1 MKSKIK
7 LSIVDTKYESN
18 GKTYVKCILT
28 CYLVHHEIN
37 SKQPLSKFVSK
48 FVGEAVLKDDDKFD
62 YQIGSKIALAKAE
75 RNAYKAIGKILKEEH
90 KNLFNLLKSLDDFV
104 YKSESIVKHNTEYI
118 KKLSNKGSI

>member
-28 CYLVHHEIN
+28 CYLIHNQIN
-37 SKQPLSKFVSK
+37 IKQPLSKFVSK

-75 RNAYKAIGKILKEEH
+75 RKAYKVISKILKEEYED
-90 KNLFNLLKSLDDFV
+90 LFNLVKDLDNFI

>member
-28 CYLVHHEIN
+28 CNLIHCETN
-37 SKQPLSKFVSK
+37 AKQKLPK
-48 FVGEAVLKDDDKFD
+48 FVGEAILKDDDKFD

-75 RNAYKAIGKILKEEH
+75 RKAYKVIGKILKQGHE
-90 KNLFNLLKSLDDFV
+90 NLFNLLTDLDNFI

-118 KKLSNKGSI
+118 KKLSNKDSI

>member
-28 CYLVHHEIN
+28 CNLIHCEIN
-37 SKQPLSKFVSK
+37 AKQKLLK
-48 FVGEAVLKDDDKFD
+48 FVGEAILKDDDKFD
-62 YQIGSKIALAKAE
+62 YQTGSKIALAKAE
-75 RNAYKAIGKILKEEH
+75 RKAYKVIGKILKQEH
-90 KNLFNLLKSLDDFV
+90 ENLFNLLTDLDNFI

-118 KKLSNKGSI
+118 KKLSNKDSI

>member
-28 CYLVHHEIN
+28 CNLIHCEIN
-37 SKQPLSKFVSK
+37 VKQKLLK

-75 RNAYKAIGKILKEEH
+75 RKAYKVIGKILKEEC
-90 KNLFNLLKSLDDFV
+90 KNLFNLVTDLDNFIHKSKD
-104 YKSESIVKHNTEYI
+104 IVKHNTEYI
-118 KKLSNKGSI
+118 KKLSNKDSI